1 MKKILIIFILAEFA
15 IPAFSQEK
23 RIKEKDIPLQITQ
36 YFKLNY
42 PDKKEVEYYKKIER
56 DTIYF
61 ETEFKLNKQEYN
73 LKFSLNGVLLETERE
88 IELDELESSIKQNI
102 LTVLSE
108 NFAKTKIEKVQE
120 VDPVG
125 AKCFEVNVKVKK
137 HKNNSQYKSRFYK
150 LMFNITGQLL
160 QIEEVK
166 LESIESVF

>member
-1 MKKILIIFILAEFA
+1 MKQIIILLLFIAAF

-23 RIKEKDIPLQITQ
+23 RINEKDLPVQIIQYLQQT
-36 YFKLNY
+36 Y
-42 PDKKEVEYYKKIER
+42 PSKKEVEYYKKKEKDI
-56 DTIYF
+56 IYF
-61 ETEFKLNKQEYN
+61 EAEFELNKQEYN